1 MRAAL
6 LIAGY
11 SRSFKLNLPVIE
23 EKILNKFT
31 SVDVYIHLTKN
42 EYEDDKYFN
51 SPHSIE
57 DIRYI
62 NDVLTPVAILHE
74 DNIKTKD
81 PDKAGLTNTW
91 LKYFKLNKLKSI
103 NEKLYG
109 KYDLVIKYRPDLNLV
124 SDNIFLEDLSKDIVY
139 IPRESLVDIS
149 KLRDP
154 KDNHMCDIFAYGNSK
169 AMDKY
174 FDIYNHLD
182 KLTESHGAV
191 PETVIYEYL
200 NSCKIKYKLIDVK
213 YNVILSMCNTFAI
226 CGDSGSGK
234 STLARMLKQC
244 FSNSFTLECDR
255 YHKWERDNE
264 NWVNL
269 THLNPDANYITKMNN
284 DIFDLKIGKSIYHVD
299 YDHSEGKFTEK
310 EKIDKSDNIIV
321 CGLHSLYSK
330 NDGVYNFKIFIDT
343 DINLKTKWKVKR
355 DTTERGQSADD
366 VLEHIK
372 SRMDDYY
379 KYIYPQR
386 ELSDII
392 INFFTD
398 ERFSLDKLNEEDKVY
413 LRVLVDKKY
422 SLLNVLSMLQKKNIK
437 YDLAV
442 NDDRFNEIT
451 FTEYKKCNLI
461 EGASG
466 QFNNY
471 YDYIV
476 FIILSL
482 NSDVV
487 TPIMD
492 I

>member
-1 MRAAL
+1 
-6 LIAGY
+6 
-11 SRSFKLNLPVIE
+11 
-23 EKILNKFT
+23 
-31 SVDVYIHLTKN
+31 
-42 EYEDDKYFN
+42 
-51 SPHSIE
+51 
-57 DIRYI
+57 
-62 NDVLTPVAILHE
+62 
-74 DNIKTKD
+74 
-81 PDKAGLTNTW
+81 
-91 LKYFKLNKLKSI
+91 
-103 NEKLYG
+103 
-109 KYDLVIKYRPDLNLV
+109 
-124 SDNIFLEDLSKDIVY
+124 
-139 IPRESLVDIS
+139 
-149 KLRDP
+149 
-154 KDNHMCDIFAYGNSK
+154 
-169 AMDKY
+169 
-174 FDIYNHLD
+174 
-182 KLTESHGAV
+182 
-191 PETVIYEYL
+191 
-200 NSCKIKYKLIDVK
+200 
-213 YNVILSMCNTFAI
+213 
-226 CGDSGSGK
+226 
-234 STLARMLKQC
+234 
-244 FSNSFTLECDR
+244 
-255 YHKWERDNE
+255 
-264 NWVNL
+264 
-269 THLNPDANYITKMNN
+269 
-284 DIFDLKIGKSIYHVD
+284 
-299 YDHSEGKFTEK
+299 
-310 EKIDKSDNIIV
+310 
-321 CGLHSLYSK
+321 
-330 NDGVYNFKIFIDT
+330 VYNFKIFIDT

-355 DTTERGQSADD
+355 DTTERGQSADN

-461 EGASG
+461 EGAAG

-482 NSDVV
+482 NSDVI